1 MCLPSGL
8 PVVSYSRHITA
19 IVLGPSISH
28 RLLCC
33 DMCMGV
39 LMEDEAIKE
48 GVKNGHIQMAL
59 VCKFQG

>member
-1 MCLPSGL
+1 MCFPPGL
-8 PVVSYSRHITA
+8 PRVSYSGHKTA

-33 DMCMGV
+33 DMCTGV

-48 GVKNGHIQMAL
+48 RVKNGHIQMAP